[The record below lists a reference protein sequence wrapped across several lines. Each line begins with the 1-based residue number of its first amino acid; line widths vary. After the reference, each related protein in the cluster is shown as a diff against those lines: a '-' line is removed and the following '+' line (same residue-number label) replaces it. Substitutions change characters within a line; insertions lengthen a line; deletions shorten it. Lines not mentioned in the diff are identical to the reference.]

1 MRGNPVC
8 GNIQMGDV
16 IYMLSASPAQAFRV
30 PGLSGSIVLFF
41 VFAVVVLQAPGKRLQ
56 F

>member
-1 MRGNPVC
+1 MYGNPAC
-8 GNIQMGDV
+8 GNIQIGDV
-16 IYMLSASPAQAFRV
+16 IYVLSAVPAQAFKV

-41 VFAVVVLQAPGKRLQ
+41 VFALILLQAPGKRLQ